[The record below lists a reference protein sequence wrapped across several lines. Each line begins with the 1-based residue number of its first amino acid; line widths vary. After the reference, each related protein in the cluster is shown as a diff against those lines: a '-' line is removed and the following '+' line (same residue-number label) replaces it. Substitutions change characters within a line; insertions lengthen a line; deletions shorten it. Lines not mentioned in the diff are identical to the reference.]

1 MLGLLSENKPN
12 NHWTKAMPIAPEIY
26 IKNLNKRI
34 TINPAFSL
42 LNNFLMQ
49 EIPIQ
54 TVCGGKAQCG
64 RCRIKILEGGEFLTP
79 MRDPERNRLGEELIK
94 QNWRLS
100 CQNHTLR
107 DLVIEIPALDED
119 LSLPL

>member
-1 MLGLLSENKPN
+1 MQNITPLSQI
-12 NHWTKAMPIAPEIY
+12 MPAQPEIF
-26 IKNLNKRI
+26 IKNLNRRI

-49 EIPIQ
+49 QIPIQ

-64 RCRIKILEGGEFLTP
+64 KCRIKIIEGGEFLPP
-79 MRDPERNRLGEELIK
+79 MREAEKIRLGEELIK

-107 DLVIEIPALDED
+107 NLIIEIPALNQD
-119 LSLPL
+119 LSLS